1 MKGKHKIEVRSK
13 RIVFTIE
20 LERNITILRGDSATG
35 KTTLVEMLSAYE
47 NYGRKSGV
55 TIVCDKTCR
64 VLSGALWEA
73 QLKDIQDT
81 IVFVDEGSTFVSSLD
96 FARAI
101 QKTDNYYVLVT
112 REDLSTLPYG
122 VNAILELKKTTSRFK
137 RTYNK
142 AYPIY
147 DSLSAS
153 NVQLGDVEKLL
164 TEDANSGYQL
174 FTKVGEKY
182 GIVCISAAG
191 KDNIKQKIFP
201 LKSEKILVIAD
212 GAAFGPQMNDIY
224 RLMQEASA
232 KFSLYLPESLEW
244 LLLKADLI
252 GQSDIL
258 EILEHPA
265 DFIES
270 SEFFSW
276 ERFFTNLLEQ
286 RTKDIPYMRYDKAK
300 LPEFYLQEENLK
312 KIIAEMK

>member
-1 MKGKHKIEVRSK
+1 M
-13 RIVFTIE
+13 
-20 LERNITILRGDSATG
+20 
-35 KTTLVEMLSAYE
+35 
-47 NYGRKSGV
+47 
-55 TIVCDKTCR
+55 
-64 VLSGALWEA
+64 
-73 QLKDIQDT
+73 
-81 IVFVDEGSTFVSSLD
+81 FVDEGSTFVSSLA

-101 QKTDNYYVLVT
+101 QHSDNYYVLVT
-112 REDLSTLPYG
+112 REDLSTLPYS

-182 GIVCISAAG
+182 GIICISAAG

-201 LKSEKILVIAD
+201 MKSEKVLVIAD

-224 RLMQEASA
+224 RLMQEDNA

-244 LLLKADLI
+244 LLLKADLL
-252 GQSDIL
+252 GQPDIL
-258 EILEHPA
+258 EILQHPA

-286 RTKDIPYMRYDKAK
+286 RTKDISYMRYDKAK
-300 LPEFYLQEENLK
+300 LPEFYLQEENLE
-312 KIIAEMK
+312 KIIAEMR

>member
-47 NYGRKSGV
+47 NYGRKSGI

-73 QLKDIQDT
+73 QLKDIQDA

-112 REDLSTLPYG
+112 REDLSTLPYS

-153 NVQLGDVEKLL
+153 DVELGSVEKLL

-174 FTKVGEKY
+174 FTNIGEKY

-191 KDNIKQKIFP
+191 KDNIKQKILL
-201 LKSEKILVIAD
+201 LKSEKVLVIAD

-224 RLMQEASA
+224 RLMQEDNA

-244 LLLKADLI
+244 LLLKADLL
-252 GQSDIL
+252 GQPDIL

-286 RTKDIPYMRYDKAK
+286 RTKDVPYMRYDKAK
-300 LPEFYLQEENLK
+300 LSEFYLQEENLE
-312 KIIAEMK
+312 KIIAEME

>member
-201 LKSEKILVIAD
+201 LKSEKILVIVD

-244 LLLKADLI
+244 LLLKADLL
-252 GQSDIL
+252 GQPDVL

-286 RTKDIPYMRYDKAK
+286 RTKDVPYMRYDKSK
-300 LPEFYLQEENLK
+300 LSEFYLQEENLE
-312 KIIAEMK
+312 KIIAEME